1 MTDLQLWKRRPAQV
15 VARAPHRLPQRVETI
30 VGTER
35 AVAREVRRLSL
46 AGHLAGTGELRLI
59 TRGQH
64 AGRYELRVVLIEP
77 PEAPR
82 WARRC
87 TAAGWILLGFSAV
100 VGSFAWLIS
109 AMSASALAAVC
120 ITVLVAFVAWL
131 RVQHG
136 GRRGR
141 GVTVTTT
148 TVVEMR

>member
-1 MTDLQLWKRRPAQV
+1 MTDLQLWRQRPAQV
-15 VARAPHRLPQRVETI
+15 VARAPYRLPQRVETI
-30 VGTER
+30 VGTQR

-46 AGHLAGTGELRLI
+46 AGRLAGTGEYRLI
-59 TRGQH
+59 TRGPY
-64 AGRYELRVVLIEP
+64 AGRYELRVILQDA

-87 TAAGWILLGFSAV
+87 TAVGWVLLGFSAV

-109 AMSASALAAVC
+109 AMSATALFALC
-120 ITVLVAFVAWL
+120 LTVLVAFLAWL
-131 RVQHG
+131 RAQHG